1 MNDRLEAAGL
11 VSLWVVAVLRAP
23 AAARHPRQRP
33 LWLGVCLIA
42 VTTTLYQEPVI
53 QTLGWLTGDLN
64 QIDLGRH
71 VSHTISATVMLYFV
85 LVAAGR
91 QRHTRLLVSVGAVT
105 VAATIW
111 LNLSAPPHAR
121 STITTPELPLVY
133 WLFCFG
139 FYLMVD
145 VISVTVCW
153 RYGQQAGPKILRWSL
168 WIFGLSRLFGCL
180 LWILFPAYLI
190 THIAVLLS
198 YVPALTGIEL
208 FLQAASVLLPGIAT
222 AQQNLG
228 QRRILW
234 ALWPLW
240 RSLTGGVPNIILP
253 GSGSRLGTLVT
264 GVGSVNWRLY
274 RLVIEIRDAGL
285 ILRAYVTPATVA
297 AAQQF
302 AAAHQIPRADRDAA
316 AAACWL
322 ETARQAKLAGQ
333 SPRPTVCDI
342 TGPGGKSLRE
352 EIEFLLEVARFHAG
366 PLPAEFAANHLA
378 EVA

>member
-1 MNDRLEAAGL
+1 MNDWLETAGL
-11 VSLWVVAVLRAP
+11 VSLWLVAILRAS

-53 QTLGWLTGDLN
+53 QTLGRLIGDLN
-64 QIDLGRH
+64 LIDLSRH
-71 VSHTISATVMLYFV
+71 VSHTVSATAMLYFV

-91 QRHTRLLVSVGAVT
+91 QRHIRLLVSVGAVT
-105 VAATIW
+105 AAATIW

-121 STITTPELPLVY
+121 STITTPELPLAY

-139 FYLMVD
+139 FYLVAD
-145 VISVTVCW
+145 VISVAVCW
-153 RYGQQAGPKILRWSL
+153 RYGQQAGPRILRWSL
-168 WIFGLSRLFGCL
+168 WIFGLSRLSGCV

-198 YVPALTGIEL
+198 YIPALTGIEL
-208 FLQAASVLLPGIAT
+208 LLQAASVLLPGIAT
-222 AQQNLG
+222 TQQHLA

-234 ALWPLW
+234 TLWPLW
-240 RSLTGGVPNIILP
+240 QSLTDAIPHITLP

-264 GVGSVNWRLY
+264 TVGSLNWRLY

-285 ILRAYVTPATVA
+285 TLRAYVTPATVA

-302 AAAHQIPRADRDAA
+302 AAARQIPRADLDAA

-322 ETARQAKLAGQ
+322 ETARQAKLAGK
-333 SPRPTVCDI
+333 SSRSTVSDI
-342 TGPGGKSLRE
+342 TSPGGENLRE
-352 EIEFLLEVARFHAG
+352 EIEFLLNVARFHAS
-366 PLPAEFAANHLA
+366 PLPAEFAANHRA